1 MGLIKAAVNAA
12 GGVFADQWLEY
23 FYCDSMD
30 QDILAVKGKK
40 QSGKR
45 SSNTKGSDNVISN
58 GSGIVV
64 ADGQCMV
71 IVENGKIVEACA
83 EPGQYTFRSDAS
95 PSLFTG
101 NFTEGLSE
109 TFDMIAKRFSRGGIA
124 GVDQRVYY
132 FNIKEIMDNKFGTA
146 QPVPFRIVDR
156 NIGLDIDVSLRCNG
170 VYSYRIIN
178 PLLFY
183 ANVCGNVEEEYT
195 RDEIAKQLKTE
206 FISALQPA
214 FSRISELE
222 IRPNALPGHTEE
234 LAAAMNEALDEKW
247 KKLRGISVVS
257 VAINSISL
265 TEEDM
270 ELIKQAQKVSIMRNP
285 AMAAATLAEAQ
296 AEAMKNAASNANG
309 AMAGFMGMNMA
320 AQAGGSPAQNLFQMA
335 AQQQMQ
341 NQQAAG
347 QQPAG
352 MQNTQPYT
360 QKNTEWIC
368 SCGTK
373 NTGKFCMECGARRPE
388 AAPSYRCSNCGWT
401 PQDPQKPPKFC
412 PECGN
417 PFDENDIVAR

>member
-12 GGVFADQWLEY
+12 GGALADQWLEY
-23 FYCDSMD
+23 FYCDSID
-30 QDILAVKGKK
+30 QDVLVTKGKK
-40 QSGKR
+40 QTGKR
-45 SSNTKGSDNVISN
+45 SSNTRGNDNVISN

-83 EPGQYTFRSDAS
+83 EPGQYTFQSDVS
-95 PSLFTG
+95 PSLFAG

-109 TFDMIAKRFSRGGIA
+109 AFDMIAKRFLHGGIA

-146 QPVPFRIVDR
+146 QPVPFRVVDK

-247 KKLRGISVVS
+247 KKLRGISVIS

-265 TEEDM
+265 AEEDM
-270 ELIKQAQKVSIMRNP
+270 ELIRQAQKVSMMRNP
-285 AMAAATLAEAQ
+285 AMAAATLVEAQ

-320 AQAGGSPAQNLFQMA
+320 VQSGGSQAQNLFQMA
-335 AQQQMQ
+335 EQQVAYQQMDSQQMTGGQVIQQQAQ
-341 NQQAAG
+341 GDAQWVCKC
-347 QQPAG
+347 G
-352 MQNTQPYT
+352 M
-360 QKNTEWIC
+360 
-368 SCGTK
+368 K
-373 NTGKFCMECGARRPE
+373 NTGKFCTECGARRPE
-388 AAPSYRCSNCGWT
+388 SAPSYRCSNCGWT
-401 PQDPQKPPKFC
+401 PQNPQKPPKFC

-417 PFDENDIVAR
+417 PFDENDIIPR

>member
-1 MGLIKAAVNAA
+1 MGLIKAAVNAV
-12 GGVFADQWLEY
+12 GGTLADQWLEY
-23 FYCDSMD
+23 FYCDSID
-30 QDILAVKGKK
+30 QDILVVKGKK
-40 QSGKR
+40 QTGKR
-45 SSNTKGSDNVISN
+45 SSNTRGNDNVISN

-83 EPGQYTFRSDAS
+83 EPGQYTFQSDAS

-109 TFDMIAKRFSRGGIA
+109 AFDMIAKRFSHGGIA
-124 GVDQRVYY
+124 GMDQRVYY

-146 QPVPFRIVDR
+146 QPVPFRVVDR

-170 VYSYRIIN
+170 VYSYRIVN

-183 ANVCGNVEEEYT
+183 ANVCGNIEEEYT

-247 KKLRGISVVS
+247 KKLRGISVIS
-257 VAINSISL
+257 IAINSISL

-270 ELIKQAQKVSIMRNP
+270 DLIRQAQKVSLLRNP
-285 AMAAATLAEAQ
+285 AMAAAALAEAQ

-320 AQAGGSPAQNLFQMA
+320 AQSGGNQAQNLFQMA
-335 AQQQMQ
+335 QQQMMNSQMNSQLHTGEQSAQQQMQ
-341 NQQAAG
+341 EGA
-347 QQPAG
+347 
-352 MQNTQPYT
+352 
-360 QKNTEWIC
+360 KWVC
-368 SCGTK
+368 SCGMK
-373 NTGKFCMECGARRPE
+373 NTGKFCMECGAKRPE
-388 AAPSYRCSNCGWT
+388 TFPVYRCSNCGWT
-401 PQDPQKPPKFC
+401 PQDPKKPPKFC

-417 PFDENDIVAR
+417 PFDENDIIAG

>member
-1 MGLIKAAVNAA
+1 MGLIKAAVNAV
-12 GGVFADQWLEY
+12 GGALADQWLEY
-23 FYCDSMD
+23 FYCNSID
-30 QDILAVKGKK
+30 QDVLVTKGKK
-40 QSGKR
+40 QTGKR
-45 SSNTKGSDNVISN
+45 SSNFSGNDNVISN

-83 EPGQYTFRSDAS
+83 EPGQYTFQSDVS
-95 PSLFTG
+95 PSLFAG

-109 TFDMIAKRFSRGGIA
+109 AFDVIAKRFSHGGIA

-146 QPVPFRIVDR
+146 QPVPFRVVDK

-170 VYSYRIIN
+170 VYSYRIVN

-247 KKLRGISVVS
+247 KKLRGISVIS

-265 TEEDM
+265 AEEDM
-270 ELIKQAQKVSIMRNP
+270 ELIRQAQKVSMMRNP
-285 AMAAATLAEAQ
+285 AMAAATLVEAQ
-296 AEAMKNAASNANG
+296 AEAMKNAASNENG

-320 AQAGGSPAQNLFQMA
+320 VQSGGSQAQNLFQMA
-335 AQQQMQ
+335 EQQVAYQQMNSQQLTGGQVIQQQVQ
-341 NQQAAG
+341 GDAQWVC
-347 QQPAG
+347 
-352 MQNTQPYT
+352 
-360 QKNTEWIC
+360 K
-368 SCGTK
+368 CGIR

-388 AAPSYRCSNCGWT
+388 SAPSYRCSNCGWT
-401 PQDPQKPPKFC
+401 PQDPKKPPKFC

-417 PFDENDIVAR
+417 PFDANDIVAR

>member
-1 MGLIKAAVNAA
+1 MGLIKAAVNAV
-12 GGVFADQWLEY
+12 GGELADQWLEY
-23 FYCDSMD
+23 FYCNSID
-30 QDILAVKGKK
+30 QDVLVTKGKK
-40 QSGKR
+40 QTGKR
-45 SSNTKGSDNVISN
+45 SSNFRGNDNVISN

-83 EPGQYTFRSDAS
+83 EPGQYTFQSDVS
-95 PSLFTG
+95 PSLFSG

-109 TFDMIAKRFSRGGIA
+109 AFDMIAKRFSHGGIA

-170 VYSYRIIN
+170 AYSYRIIN

-195 RDEIAKQLKTE
+195 RDEIAKQLKAE

-214 FSRISELE
+214 FSRISEQE

-234 LAAAMNEALDEKW
+234 LAAAMNEVLDEKW
-247 KKLRGISVVS
+247 KKLRGISVIS

-265 TEEDM
+265 TEDDM
-270 ELIKQAQKVSIMRNP
+270 ELIKHAQKVSMMRNP
-285 AMAAATLAEAQ
+285 AMAAATLVEAQ

-309 AMAGFMGMNMA
+309 AMTGFMGMNMA
-320 AQAGGSPAQNLFQMA
+320 GQAGGSQAQNLFQMA
-335 AQQQMQ
+335 GQQQVWHQDITEQESGEMQ
-341 NQQAAG
+341 STKSQLRVQENS
-347 QQPAG
+347 
-352 MQNTQPYT
+352 
-360 QKNTEWIC
+360 EWMC
-368 SCGTK
+368 SCGTR

-388 AAPSYRCSNCGWT
+388 SASSYRCSACGWIS
-401 PQDPQKPPKFC
+401 QDPQILPKFC
-412 PECGN
+412 PECGT
-417 PFDENDIVAR
+417 PFDK

>member
-12 GGVFADQWLEY
+12 GGALADQWLEY
-23 FYCDSMD
+23 FYCDSID
-30 QDILAVKGKK
+30 QDVLVTKGKK
-40 QSGKR
+40 QTGKR
-45 SSNTKGSDNVISN
+45 SSNTRGNDNVISN

-83 EPGQYTFRSDAS
+83 EPGQYTFQSDVS
-95 PSLFTG
+95 PSLFAG

-109 TFDMIAKRFSRGGIA
+109 AFDMIAKRFSHGGIA

-146 QPVPFRIVDR
+146 QPVPFRVVDK

-247 KKLRGISVVS
+247 KKLRGISVIS

-265 TEEDM
+265 AEEDM
-270 ELIKQAQKVSIMRNP
+270 ELIRQAQKVSMMRNP
-285 AMAAATLAEAQ
+285 AMAAATLVEAQ

-320 AQAGGSPAQNLFQMA
+320 VQSGGSQAQNLFQMA
-335 AQQQMQ
+335 EQQMAYQQMNSQQLTGGQVIQQQAQ
-341 NQQAAG
+341 GDPQWVCKC
-347 QQPAG
+347 G
-352 MQNTQPYT
+352 M
-360 QKNTEWIC
+360 
-368 SCGTK
+368 K

-388 AAPSYRCSNCGWT
+388 SAPSYRCSNCGWT
-401 PQDPQKPPKFC
+401 PQDPKKPPKFC

-417 PFDENDIVAR
+417 PFDANDIVAR